1 MKKLNEIVWRH
12 VKYKMCTNQLLIC
25 LFVVF
30 LCHWNKFKVYAR
42 KKKIIIIIIIIFVF
56 SLHLLLV
63 RVNSCSNDFFSTI
76 RVNYVHVN
84 FVRVKGCTA

>member
-42 KKKIIIIIIIIFVF
+42 KNNNNNNNNIRIFVT
-56 SLHLLLV
+56 S
-63 RVNSCSNDFFSTI
+63 SSST
-76 RVNYVHVN
+76 R
-84 FVRVKGCTA
+84 